1 MSGRPPS
8 LLRSAL
14 SNWVALAA
22 NVLSAFYLT
31 PVILTSLGR
40 EGYGTWSIIV
50 SLIGYYGLLDI
61 GISSAVTR
69 YTAKYAAS
77 GELRSLEKVAGTSL
91 FLLTGLGAA
100 LIGLSFAAS
109 GPLAGFFGLEGAR
122 RAEFVSLVG
131 TVGIAAG
138 LSFPVKAYRSVLLAY
153 ERFVPHNV
161 LRIVLTAAR
170 TVLTVAVLR
179 RNAGIVGIGYV
190 YLTVQAVELTAYG
203 LMVSRV
209 LPGLRFRISDFD
221 RKTVRLLAGF
231 GAAAFLVTVA
241 DQMRFNLDGF
251 VIGRMIGLE
260 AVAVYRIAAMIMRN
274 LLSVLVAAL
283 AVLTPRFARLEGQGS
298 RDALE
303 RLFLKSLAVSSVMSF
318 GAAAM
323 VFSAGGT
330 FIRLW
335 VGDGFE
341 GAVPVLLI
349 LASAYAVS
357 MAQNPVISLVYA
369 LNRHRFYA
377 ALTAAEAVCNVA
389 LSVALAPRFGILGV
403 AIGAA
408 VPMLAARLV
417 IQPYYMIRVVGI
429 RARSYLARI
438 ALPAAAA
445 AIVIAAVWRTGLVT
459 GRREVTLP
467 AALGISAAAAAVLGT
482 AALFWLARL
491 GVVRLPRAAAMSGRV
506 GGTFRHAPDSPP
518 ARSGTRAGRSEERTP
533 GETADRST
541 GDQ

>member
-1 MSGRPPS
+1 MNGRPPS

-14 SNWVALAA
+14 SNWAALAA

-31 PVILTSLGR
+31 PVILSFIGR

-77 GELRSLEKVAGTSL
+77 GDRTQLEKVAGTSL

-100 LIGLSFAAS
+100 LVGLSFAAS
-109 GPLAGFFGLEGAR
+109 GPLAAFFGLEGAR

-131 TVGIAAG
+131 TVGVAAG

-153 ERFVPHNV
+153 ERFVPHNA
-161 LRIVLTAAR
+161 LRTVLTVVR

-179 RNAGIVGIGYV
+179 FGAGIVGIGYV
-190 YLTVQAVELTAYG
+190 YLTVQAVELAAYG
-203 LMVSRV
+203 LMVSRA
-209 LPGLRFRISDFD
+209 LPGVRFRISNFD
-221 RKTVRLLAGF
+221 RYTVRLLAGF

-241 DQMRFNLDGF
+241 DQMRFNLDSV
-251 VIGRMIGLE
+251 VIGRIIGLD

-298 RDALE
+298 SDALE

-323 VFSAGGT
+323 VFTVGGT
-330 FIRLW
+330 FVRFW
-335 VGDGFE
+335 VGDGFS

-349 LASAYAVS
+349 LASAYAFA

-377 ALTAAEAVCNVA
+377 GLTVAEALCNVA
-389 LSVALAPRFGILGV
+389 LSVALAPRFGIIGV

-408 VPMLAARLV
+408 VPMFVARLV
-417 IQPYYMIRVVGI
+417 IQPYYMIRVLGI
-429 RARSYLARI
+429 RAGAYLSRI

-445 AIVIAAVWRTGLVT
+445 AAAVAVVWRTGLVT
-459 GRREVTLP
+459 GEREFSLP
-467 AALGISAAAAAVLGT
+467 AALGISAMAAAALGT
-482 AALFWLARL
+482 VAVVWLARL
-491 GVVRLPRAAAMSGRV
+491 GVLRLPRAA
-506 GGTFRHAPDSPP
+506 GT
-518 ARSGTRAGRSEERTP
+518 AGLNA
-533 GETADRST
+533 GE
-541 GDQ
+541 Q